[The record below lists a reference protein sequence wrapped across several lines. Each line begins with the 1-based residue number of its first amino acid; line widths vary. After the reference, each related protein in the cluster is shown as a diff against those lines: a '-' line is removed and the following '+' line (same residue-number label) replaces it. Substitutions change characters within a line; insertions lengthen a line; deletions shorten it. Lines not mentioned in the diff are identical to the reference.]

1 MMKERIKYF
10 TIFILIAIYLLVT
23 AGGIFYVVNMCY
35 GKLKMLVSNFDNKIS
50 TMLLMTMILA
60 SMLLLFLVFIILLLT
75 AIVCIIE
82 GVTGKNNPY
91 INTKDTEIN
100 DDEYIDE
107 ESKEIENLI
116 KKGRDSI
123 FGNDRMS

>member
-10 TIFILIAIYLLVT
+10 TIYILIAIYLLVT

-35 GKLKMLVSNFDNKIS
+35 GKLKLLASNFDNKIS
-50 TMLLMTMILA
+50 TILLMTMILA
-60 SMLLLFLVFIILLLT
+60 SMLLLFIVFIILILT
-75 AIVCIIE
+75 AITCIIE
-82 GVTGKNNPY
+82 GVTVGSIY
-91 INTKDTEIN
+91 ANTKDTEIN
-100 DDEYIDE
+100 NDEYIDDKSE
-107 ESKEIENLI
+107 EVDNEI

>member
-1 MMKERIKYF
+1 MKERIKYF
-10 TIFILIAIYLLVT
+10 TIYILIAIYLFVT

-35 GKLKMLVSNFDNKIS
+35 GKLKLLASNFDNKIS
-50 TMLLMTMILA
+50 TMLLIAMILA

-75 AIVCIIE
+75 IIACIVE

-107 ESKEIENLI
+107 ESKEIENMI

>member
-1 MMKERIKYF
+1 MKERIKYF

>member
-1 MMKERIKYF
+1 MKERIKYF

-75 AIVCIIE
+75 IIACIVE

>member
-1 MMKERIKYF
+1 MKERIKYF
-10 TIFILIAIYLLVT
+10 TIYILIAIYLLIT

-35 GKLKMLVSNFDNKIS
+35 GKLKLLTSNFDNKIS
-50 TMLLMTMILA
+50 TILLITMILA
-60 SMLLLFLVFIILLLT
+60 SMLLLFIVFIILLLT

-82 GVTGKNNPY
+82 GVTVGSIY
-91 INTKDTEIN
+91 TNTKDTEIN
-100 DDEYIDE
+100 DDEYTDDKSE
-107 ESKEIENLI
+107 EVDNEI